1 MTIQPDSI
9 RFYHPNEADD
19 RPRTLFSEYDDYTT
33 PDGPYTVTDEAM
45 HVVLRHIQEF
55 VSADTE
61 DPFVRYCCLV
71 ADLGYKVPEEGFWE
85 LVDAYD
91 DPMTPAYA
99 EHYNGLLRR
108 YLKPYT
114 EERP

>member
-1 MTIQPDSI
+1 MTITPDHI
-9 RFYHPNEADD
+9 AFYHPHEDGE
-19 RPRTLFSEYDDYTT
+19 RPRTLVSLFTED
-33 PDGPYTVTDEAM
+33 TVPNAPVTIVDEAM
-45 HVVLRHIQEF
+45 HVVLKHVVEF
-55 VSADTE
+55 IEADTE

-91 DPMTPAYA
+91 APMTPEYA
-99 EHYNGLLRR
+99 EHYNGLLRDF
-108 YLKPYT
+108 LAPFT

>member
-1 MTIQPDSI
+1 MTTTPDHI
-9 RFYHPNEADD
+9 AFYHPYEEGDH
-19 RPRTLFSEYDDYTT
+19 PGTLLSEYDDYTT
-33 PDGPYTVTDEAM
+33 PDGPYTVTEEAM
-45 HVVLRHIQEF
+45 HVVLRHVQEF
-55 VSADTE
+55 VAADTE

-91 DPMTPAYA
+91 DPMTPEYA
-99 EHYNGLLRR
+99 EHYNGLLRD
-108 YLKPYT
+108 YLAPFT

>member
-1 MTIQPDSI
+1 MTVQPDSI
-9 RFYHPNEADD
+9 RFYHPAEADD
-19 RPRTLFSEYDDYTT
+19 RPRTLVSLYDDYTD

-45 HVVLRHIQEF
+45 HVVLRHVQQF
-55 VSADTE
+55 VEADTE

-71 ADLGYKVPEEGFWE
+71 ADLGYRVDRDGFYN
-85 LVDAYD
+85 LMGAYD

-99 EHYNGLLRR
+99 EHYNGLLRD
-108 YLKPYT
+108 YLAPYT